1 MFKANQQ
8 IQMTNLNT
16 KTIHLSYFAF
26 LRESRGISE
35 EFLDTKASTASDLYL
50 ELQDRYGFCL
60 SNDSLKVSIN
70 DTFSSWQTELKT
82 GDRIAFIPPV
92 SGG

>member
-1 MFKANQQ
+1 MQMANLC
-8 IQMTNLNT
+8 N

-35 EFLDTKASTASDLYL
+35 EFLKTKASTVSDLYS
-50 ELQDRYGFCL
+50 ELQDRYGFYT
-60 SNDSLKVSIN
+60 SKDSLKVSIN
-70 DTFSSWQTELKT
+70 DAFSSWKKELKN
-82 GDRIAFIPPV
+82 GDHIVFIPPV